1 MSVNIVHVLD
11 ELPGGTR
18 GVGNKSKYGAT
29 LAEIKSNEEYHGKA
43 VGLEIFAEEDSKR
56 AMSSAVALRQSYG
69 PVEANGWRFS
79 PRKATD
85 GRTVLYAVYSPDA
98 VVEGADGKWRA
109 DRSTK
114 AKAAAARAAA
124 RKAAAAASGTT
135 PEPGKRGRPAAS

>member
-29 LAEIKSNEEYHGKA
+29 LAEIKANDEYHGKA
-43 VGLEIFAEEDSKR
+43 VGLEIFSEEDAKK

-85 GRTVLYAVYSPDA
+85 GRTVLYAVYSPDS
-98 VVEGADGKWRA
+98 VVAGADAEWRA
-109 DRSTK
+109 KRSAK
-114 AKAAAARAAA
+114 AKEAAARAAA
-124 RKAAAAASGTT
+124 RKAEAAASGQKVA
-135 PEPGKRGRPAAS
+135 PGKSGRPAAS